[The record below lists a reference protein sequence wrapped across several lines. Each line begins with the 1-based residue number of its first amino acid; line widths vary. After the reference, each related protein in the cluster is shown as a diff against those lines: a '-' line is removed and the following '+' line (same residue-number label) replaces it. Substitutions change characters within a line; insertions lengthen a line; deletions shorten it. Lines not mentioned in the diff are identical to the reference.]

1 MQKSITT
8 MDKLPV
14 TVLSGFL
21 GAGKTTLLNHILNN
35 REGKKIAVIVN
46 DMSEINI
53 DAAMIENATAS
64 LSRTEEKLVELS
76 NGCIC
81 CTLREDLMEEVK
93 NLAIQKKFDYLV
105 IESTGISEPLP
116 VAETFTFEDE
126 EGFSLS
132 KFATLDTMV
141 TVVDAFNFLKDYESA
156 EDLKDRDLELGEDDH
171 RSIAH
176 LLVDQIE
183 FADVILL
190 NKTDLVSKGQLSQL
204 YGIIKSLNTNAKIIE
219 TLNSNVSLDKILNT
233 NLFDFERASEA
244 PGWLKV
250 LRGEEST
257 ESDEY
262 GISSISFNARKPFHP
277 EKFHNFLH
285 TEFPGLYRAKG
296 FFWIASQPDLMAE
309 MAIAGT
315 VREYNPKGYWWSCVS
330 EDQWP
335 DDSETVKSIKENW
348 DPHFGDR
355 EQKLVFIGKSDIL
368 EKISESLESCLLT
381 DVELAK
387 DSSFLKGLKDPF
399 GDWGKMIDDID

>member
-1 MQKSITT
+1 MY
-8 MDKLPV
+8 
-14 TVLSGFL
+14 
-21 GAGKTTLLNHILNN
+21 LLHPE
-35 REGKKIAVIVN
+35 RRSDGRGKKPCN
-46 DMSEINI
+46 S
-53 DAAMIENATAS
+53 
-64 LSRTEEKLVELS
+64 
-76 NGCIC
+76 
-81 CTLREDLMEEVK
+81 
-93 NLAIQKKFDYLV
+93 KKFDYLV

-126 EGFSLS
+126 DGFSLS
-132 KFATLDTMV
+132 NYATLDTMV

-156 EDLKDRDLELGEDDH
+156 EDLKDRDLELGEEDQ

-190 NKTDLVSKGQLSQL
+190 NKIDLVSKDQLSQL

-219 TLNSNVSLDKILNT
+219 TLNSNVPLDKILNT
-233 NLFDFERASEA
+233 KLFDFERASKA

-262 GISSISFNARKPFHP
+262 GVSSISFNARKPFHP

-330 EDQWP
+330 EDQRP
-335 DDSETVKSIKENW
+335 DDRETIKSIKDNW

-368 EKISESLESCLLT
+368 EKISGSLENCLLT
-381 DVELAK
+381 DAELAK